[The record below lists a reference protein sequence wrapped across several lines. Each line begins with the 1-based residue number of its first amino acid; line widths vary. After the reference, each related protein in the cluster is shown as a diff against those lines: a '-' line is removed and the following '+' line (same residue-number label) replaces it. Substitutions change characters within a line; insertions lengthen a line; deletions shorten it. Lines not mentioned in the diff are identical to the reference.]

1 MRYALLDK
9 LYQVIL
15 DNHNDDPTTCEEA
28 LEDVDMQEW
37 KRTMEH
43 EMESMS
49 SNSVWTLVEALR
61 EVKRIGSKLI
71 TRKRALVNHV
81 WMLISRVEKGNGP

>member
-15 DNHNDDPTTCEEA
+15 DNHNDDPTTCEET

-37 KRTMEH
+37 KRTMDH

-49 SNSVWTLVEALR
+49 SNSVWTLV
-61 EVKRIGSKLI
+61 
-71 TRKRALVNHV
+71 
-81 WMLISRVEKGNGP
+81 